1 MQAPHQTGVQ
11 SLNCIGCNK
20 EYEAMN
26 QSISMC
32 SALEQ
37 NTGVLPTRFVTQDQT
52 AALMQILDLAIDQ
65 LDQVGGGK
73 GKPKPNPQPTCQC
86 ITCCSPCPPIK

>member
-1 MQAPHQTGVQ
+1 
-11 SLNCIGCNK
+11 
-20 EYEAMN
+20 MN
-26 QSISMC
+26 HPISIC

-52 AALMQILDLAIDQ
+52 AALMQILDLAIEQ
-65 LDQVGGGK
+65 LDQVGGGS
-73 GKPKPNPQPTCQC
+73 PPSQPTCQC